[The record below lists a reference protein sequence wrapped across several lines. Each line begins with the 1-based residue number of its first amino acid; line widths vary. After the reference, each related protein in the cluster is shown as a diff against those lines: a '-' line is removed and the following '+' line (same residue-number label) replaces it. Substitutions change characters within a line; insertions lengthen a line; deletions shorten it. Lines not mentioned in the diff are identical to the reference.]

1 MASITIRNL
10 DPAVKDALRR
20 RAAANG
26 RSMEEEA
33 RIHFAELAAATDI
46 PPAIAPAD
54 VAVDRASGIRQTL
67 AGKRILLVIGGG
79 IAAYKCLDLI
89 RRLRERGASIRCV
102 MTEAAQ
108 QFITEMAVGALT
120 ADRVFTNL
128 FDRADEHDVGH
139 IRLSREAD
147 LIVVAPAT
155 ADLMAK
161 MAHGLA
167 NDLASTVL
175 LATNRP
181 VLIAPAMNPAM
192 WTHAATRRNRE
203 TLARDG
209 IAFAGP
215 GRGEMAESGE
225 AGEGRMAEPMEIVA
239 RVEAVLDTRPKPL
252 NGRRIIVTSGPT
264 HEPIDPVR
272 YIANRSSGKQ
282 GHAIAAALARLGA
295 DVRLVS
301 GPVAIPDPAGVTV
314 THVESAREMMQAV
327 QGLLPADAGI
337 FVAAV
342 ADYRV
347 ENAAAQKI
355 KKEGSAGAPDLKLTE
370 NPDILKTVG
379 HHEDRPRLVI
389 GFAAET
395 HGVVEHARGKLK
407 RKGADLIVA
416 NDVSAG
422 TGIGETG
429 VMGAD
434 RNRVVVVSASGEDAW
449 PEMGKDEVANR
460 LAALVAERLTQS

>member
-1 MASITIRNL
+1 MPL
-10 DPAVKDALRR
+10 
-20 RAAANG
+20 
-26 RSMEEEA
+26 
-33 RIHFAELAAATDI
+33 
-46 PPAIAPAD
+46 PPRWP
-54 VAVDRASGIRQTL
+54 
-67 AGKRILLVIGGG
+67 
-79 IAAYKCLDLI
+79 
-89 RRLRERGASIRCV
+89 
-102 MTEAAQ
+102 
-108 QFITEMAVGALT
+108 
-120 ADRVFTNL
+120 
-128 FDRADEHDVGH
+128 
-139 IRLSREAD
+139 
-147 LIVVAPAT
+147 
-155 ADLMAK
+155 
-161 MAHGLA
+161 
-167 NDLASTVL
+167 
-175 LATNRP
+175 
-181 VLIAPAMNPAM
+181 
-192 WTHAATRRNRE
+192 
-203 TLARDG
+203 
-209 IAFAGP
+209 
-215 GRGEMAESGE
+215 
-225 AGEGRMAEPMEIVA
+225 
-239 RVEAVLDTRPKPL
+239 
-252 NGRRIIVTSGPT
+252 
-264 HEPIDPVR
+264 
-272 YIANRSSGKQ
+272 
-282 GHAIAAALARLGA
+282 GA